1 MKRSGEGEGREEE
14 KGGERKGEE
23 KKGEEG
29 RREGRGGEEGLV
41 SRLQIFQIGGQKHG
55 SGFDS
60 VAPKGDDKT
69 RTMELDT
76 LGNSFRLDLGKDIL
90 KIVSSSLLHEKRSEY
105 WQVWICSTCE
115 LG

>member
-1 MKRSGEGEGREEE
+1 MAENTRLFDEEE
-14 KGGERKGEE
+14 RR
-23 KKGEEG
+23 GEEG
-29 RREGRGGEEGLV
+29 KGREGRRKEERGRESL
-41 SRLQIFQIGGQKHG
+41 SKGLQIFQIEGKKHG

-69 RTMELDT
+69 RTTELDT

-90 KIVSSSLLHEKRSEY
+90 KIVSSSLLHEKLSEY
-105 WQVWICSTCE
+105 WQGWICSTCE